1 MSIFRARLLLLAAAG
16 AAALALAAPLMAQT
30 QQVTKVGICDF
41 TKVLTTAYKDTKG
54 YRDFDQARGDFLKEV
69 NARSKEILDLQ
80 NQKIDADKA
89 GNKTTSLAL
98 EKSISDKQRD
108 LDTYRKVKGA
118 ILQQQQ
124 DALLGG
130 TVLKEIYDTLKLVAE
145 KGGYSLVLRSDGAY
159 RDAIIYRIPE
169 VDITDDVIT
178 ALFAKQGKTYN
189 PSGGQ

>member
-1 MSIFRARLLLLAAAG
+1 MGILRARLLLIAAAG
-16 AAALALAAPLMAQT
+16 AATLALAAPLLAQT

-124 DALLGG
+124 EALLGG

-189 PSGGQ
+189 PTGGQ

>member
-1 MSIFRARLLLLAAAG
+1 MKSFLCAFVACI
-16 AAALALAAPLMAQT
+16 ALTAPLPAQT

-54 YRDFDQARGDFLKEV
+54 YRDYDQSRSDYLKEV
-69 NARSKEILDLQ
+69 SARSKEILDLQ

-89 GNKTTSLAL
+89 GNKGSSLSL
-98 EKSISDKQRD
+98 EKTIGDKQRD

-145 KGGYSLVLRSDGAY
+145 KGGYSLVLRSDGVY
-159 RDAIIYRIPE
+159 RDTILYRIPE
-169 VDITDDVIT
+169 VDITDDVIA

-189 PSGGQ
+189 PAGGQ